1 MHKLKLPLGPWS
13 TEPDEKSWV
22 DAETGL
28 HCFIKRHPGL
38 GHLCGYVGVPPEHPA
53 YKRDYYKLA
62 SLNVHGGVTYAECRG
77 GWPMPDLWWIGF
89 DCAHA
94 CDYSPGLYIPGSE
107 YRDIYYVT
115 KQCTQLAAQLKDYV
129 PPMSLRAA
137 LRMVLSRAVANRN
150 ALTLDEECKLNDALD
165 AVYEHIKDME
175 D

>member
-22 DAETGL
+22 DAATGL
-28 HCFIKRHPGL
+28 QCFIKRHRHMA
-38 GHLCGYVGVPPEHPA
+38 HLCGYVGVPPEHPA
-53 YKRDYYKLA
+53 YKRDYDKLEL
-62 SLNVHGGVTYAECRG
+62 SVHGGVTHANYIKSS
-77 GWPMPDLWWIGF
+77 PMPDLWWIGF

-94 CDYSPGLYIPGSE
+94 DDYSPGLYIPGSE
-107 YRDIYYVT
+107 YRDMNYVT

-150 ALTLDEECKLNDALD
+150 ALTLDDECKLNDALD
-165 AVYEHIKDME
+165 AVHEHIKSME